1 MSRIDNNTK
10 QLANCSYQFQ
20 GKINIPREE
29 TKLLFDWIQRP
40 YSDKEDSICL
50 LVGTAGQGK
59 TVVLHDLM
67 SLLQQEKDHQYIT
80 YALKSDLVDFKEFME
95 NDLVTDYKN
104 EFDRLT
110 HAGVTPILIIDQID
124 ALSKTLSVER
134 TPIIQLDKLIGVIAP
149 ILGAK
154 IIVSCRPYDLNYDP
168 LLKKYKHKNKITL
181 GSLSYE
187 EVRKVLESFGKKVCA
202 EESKLFNF
210 LKTPVNLEYY
220 LEYGRDDQEDISL
233 QSLMDQLWSDK
244 IVDAQTGHE
253 HISFGNLF
261 NCMKC
266 ISESLN
272 NTSSLA
278 FAKKKFEGRFAAE
291 LNYLVSENILRLDNE
306 TNQMTFYHQTLA
318 DYVTARVTY
327 ESGTTMAEI
336 LEKEHQGL
344 YVRNR
349 VKQYFTYVREA
360 APDEYINEIR
370 AILIDDTS
378 GKYRIHIKMLLL
390 STIAGFEHPSCEE
403 KEFVNH
409 FVLNNNQLCDIFVES
424 IVSETWFNYLVNT
437 QTIKNALAENDTAI
451 VNLLKRACINVMM
464 VAPDEVAKFLNSQI
478 RKGDLAWNEQW
489 MSVINGYAEP
499 RILIPV
505 KPLFEASFGELAFT
519 KYHHYLKC
527 LAKQDYAYV
536 EKLILNYV
544 ESSLKEQLVNE
555 DKNEVY
561 SRIEYMDQ
569 EVYLLLD
576 DLFDDQKETVAST
589 YIKIIETIDDVSRY
603 TPQEDLGLQQSRAYF
618 MFSSSSMYNTH
629 ERLVNDYIDYAR
641 EIAKNTPEAIR
652 PMVNKYMTSG
662 KCIILYIGIQIIRA
676 NLEAFKQEA
685 VKIVSDKYILE
696 SLGSNVYYQVFLILK
711 ELFPLLDEQEKDSV
725 LDVIASVNPQW
736 QNTPFPDLREFDR
749 PLYHIGR
756 RKQELLSAI
765 PEDYLKSKRPR
776 EWKFLQEK
784 DRDFGKASVHEP
796 FKTYVTSGWAS
807 HGLANMRAMK
817 MEDMLHAFKIV
828 DSDAMSIYNKPTLH
842 GECINFEILA
852 TEDPKKYVP
861 VIERI
866 LDNQEINREYVAYGI
881 SGLKKGNYETVK
893 IKELTERLIIEIGDD
908 AVKEGNESLL
918 MTVIRGMDYF
928 INLRDVSPVMMD
940 FMCKIVKSYPDKI
953 LKNDDQAND
962 SDVYNVGI
970 NRVRGCAAYHLVKC
984 YLMKEY
990 AENIFEAL
998 EACKDA
1004 TPATRGAIILQQA
1017 LLNHLDPKR
1026 NLKLYLSL
1034 TEDLTPSLVR
1044 IELNDLHPL
1053 LYMVNTSFE
1062 ELKVFLWKLFDI
1074 EVSHDMLSQLLWLA
1088 WKSGNDQ
1095 AGEMLHELLDKSE
1108 KAKACI
1114 IKFFNKDTIR
1124 SSFDYVLPVVEWCRN
1139 GKGDDLGRMLDFL
1152 MDDLEVFEWQQVIK
1166 VVDLYV
1172 KGIAFRYAG
1181 RNFLEMLEE
1190 QAGSHP
1196 TDVLRWICEY
1206 ANTEHKDSDSHY
1218 LSNQAMTVLVAA
1230 YNAIRKYD
1238 KNNELLEKALDTMD
1252 VLLMSQDVRSSVKG
1266 FLYQLD
1272 NK

>member
-1 MSRIDNNTK
+1 MSRIDNNTR
-10 QLANCSYQFQ
+10 QLANCVYQFQ
-20 GKINIPREE
+20 GRINIPRAE
-29 TKLLFDWIQRP
+29 TKLLLDWIIKP
-40 YSDKEDSICL
+40 YSDDEDSLCL

-67 SLLQQEKDHQYIT
+67 LLLQQQNKHQYIT
-80 YALKSDLVDFKEFME
+80 YALKSDLVDFNEFIK
-95 NDLVTDYKN
+95 NDLVTDYKD
-104 EFDRLT
+104 EFVRLVN
-110 HAGVTPILIIDQID
+110 AGMTPILIIDQID

-134 TPIIQLDKLIGVIAP
+134 TPIKQLDKLIGVIAP
-149 ILGAK
+149 IHGAK

-181 GSLSYE
+181 GSLKYD
-187 EVRKVLESFGKKVCA
+187 EVKNVLESFGKKVCSK
-202 EESKLFNF
+202 ESKLFDF

-220 LEYGRDDQEDISL
+220 LEYGREDQEDISL

-244 IVDAQTGHE
+244 IVDVQTDHE
-253 HISFGNLF
+253 HISFEDLF
-261 NCMKC
+261 NSLKC

-272 NTSSLA
+272 KASSLA

-306 TNQMTFYHQTLA
+306 TNLMTFYHQTLA

-370 AILIDDTS
+370 TILIEDALL
-378 GKYRIHIKMLLL
+378 KYRMHIKMLLL
-390 STIAGFEHPSCEE
+390 STIAGFEHPRYEE
-403 KEFVNH
+403 KEFINH
-409 FVLNNNQLCDIFVES
+409 FVLNNDQLCDMFVES
-424 IVSETWFNYLVNT
+424 IASETWFDYIVNT
-437 QTIKNALAENDTAI
+437 QTIKNALAEKDTNI

-464 VAPDEVAKFLNSQI
+464 VAPDEVARFLNSQI

-489 MSVINGYAEP
+489 MSVINGYVEP
-499 RILIPV
+499 RILIHV

-536 EKLILNYV
+536 EQLILNYV
-544 ESSLKEQLVNE
+544 EASLKEQLANE

-576 DLFDDQKETVAST
+576 DLFDDKKETVAST

-603 TPQEDLGLQQSRAYF
+603 TPQEDIGLQQSRAYF

-629 ERLVNDYIDYAR
+629 ERLVNGYIDYAR
-641 EIAKNTPEAIR
+641 EIAKNNPEAIR
-652 PMVNKYMTSG
+652 PMVNRCLTSG

-676 NLEAFKQEA
+676 NIEAFKQEA
-685 VKIVSDKYILE
+685 IKIVSDKYILE

-725 LDVIASVNPQW
+725 LDVIASVSPQW
-736 QNTPFPDLREFDR
+736 QNTPFPDMREFDR

-784 DRDFGKASVHEP
+784 NRDLGKASVDEP
-796 FKTYVTSGWAS
+796 FKIHTTSGWTS

-852 TEDPKKYVP
+852 AENPKKYVL
-861 VIERI
+861 VIEHI
-866 LDNQEINREYVAYGI
+866 FDNQEINREYVAYGI
-881 SGLKKGNYETVK
+881 NGLKKGKYETDK
-893 IKELTERLIIEIGDD
+893 IKELTERLIREIGDNV
-908 AVKEGNESLL
+908 VKEGKESLL

-928 INLRDVSPVMMD
+928 INLRDVSPVMID
-940 FMCKIVKSYPDKI
+940 FLCKIVKSYPDKN
-953 LKNDDQAND
+953 LKDEDQAND
-962 SDVYNVGI
+962 SDVYNIGI
-970 NRVRGCAAYHLVKC
+970 NRVRGCAAYYLVKC
-984 YLMKEY
+984 SFMKEY
-990 AENIFEAL
+990 AELIFEAL
-998 EACKDA
+998 EACKEA
-1004 TPATRGAIILQQA
+1004 SPATRGAIILQQA
-1017 LLNHLDPKR
+1017 LLNHLDAKR
-1026 NLKLYLSL
+1026 NLRLYLSL
-1034 TEDLTPSLVR
+1034 TDDLTPSLVR
-1044 IELNDLHPL
+1044 IELNDRHPL
-1053 LYMVNTSFE
+1053 LYMINPSFD
-1062 ELKVFLWKLFDI
+1062 ELKVFLLKLFDI
-1074 EVSHDMLSQLLWLA
+1074 EVSHDMLSQLLWIA
-1088 WKSGNDQ
+1088 WRSGNDQ
-1095 AGEMLHELLDKSE
+1095 AGEMLQELLDKSE

-1114 IKFFNKDTIR
+1114 IKFFNRENIK
-1124 SSFDYVLPVVEWCRN
+1124 SSYDYVLPVVEWCIN

-1152 MDDLEVFEWQQVIK
+1152 MNDLVVFDWPQVVK
-1166 VVDLYV
+1166 VVDLYA
-1172 KGIAFRYAG
+1172 KGSAFKYAG

-1190 QAGSHP
+1190 KADTHP
-1196 TDVLRWICEY
+1196 TDVLRWICKY

-1218 LSNQAMTVLVAA
+1218 LSTQAMTVLVSA

-1238 KNNELLEKALDTMD
+1238 KNDELLEKALNAMD
-1252 VLLMSQDVRSSVKG
+1252 VLLMSRDVRSSVKG

>member
-10 QLANCSYQFQ
+10 QLSNCSYQFQ

-29 TKLLFDWIQRP
+29 IKLLLDWIQRP

-67 SLLQQEKDHQYIT
+67 SLLQQKKNHQYIT
-80 YALKSDLVDFKEFME
+80 YALKSDLVDFNEFIK
-95 NDLVTDYKN
+95 NDLVTDYKD
-104 EFDRLT
+104 EFERLT

-134 TPIIQLDKLIGVIAP
+134 TPIKQLDKLIGVIAP
-149 ILGAK
+149 IHGAK

-181 GSLSYE
+181 GSLSYD
-187 EVRKVLESFGKKVCA
+187 EVKNVLETFGKKVCA

-210 LKTPVNLEYY
+210 LKTPVNLEYF
-220 LEYGRDDQEDISL
+220 LEYGREDQEDISL
-233 QSLMDQLWSDK
+233 QSLMDQLWTDK
-244 IVDAQTGHE
+244 IVDAQTDYG
-253 HISFGNLF
+253 HISFENLF
-261 NCMKC
+261 NCLKC

-272 NTSSLA
+272 KTSSLA

-291 LNYLVSENILRLDNE
+291 LNYLVSENILRLDSE

-349 VKQYFTYVREA
+349 VKQYFTYIREA

-370 AILIDDTS
+370 TILIGDTS
-378 GKYRIHIKMLLL
+378 GKYRMHIKMLLL
-390 STIAGFEHPSCEE
+390 STIAGFEHPKYEE

-409 FVLNNNQLCDIFVES
+409 FVLNNDQLCDIFVES
-424 IVSETWFNYLVNT
+424 IVSVTWFNYLVNT
-437 QTIKNALAENDTAI
+437 QAIKNALAENDTTI

-464 VAPDEVAKFLNSQI
+464 VAPDEVARFLNSQI

-489 MSVINGYAEP
+489 MSVINGYEEP
-499 RILIPV
+499 RILIPI
-505 KPLFEASFGELAFT
+505 KPLFEASFGELAFA
-519 KYHHYLKC
+519 KYHHYLKS

-536 EKLILNYV
+536 EQLILNYV
-544 ESSLKEQLVNE
+544 ESSLKEQLANE

-576 DLFDDQKETVAST
+576 DLFEDQKETVAST
-589 YIKIIETIDDVSRY
+589 YIKIIEIIDDVSRY

-629 ERLVNDYIDYAR
+629 ERLVNDFIDYAR
-641 EIAKNTPEAIR
+641 EIAKNNPEAIR
-652 PMVNKYMTSG
+652 PIVNKYLTSG

-711 ELFPLLDEQEKDSV
+711 ELFPLLDEKEKDSV

-736 QNTPFPDLREFDR
+736 QNTPFPDLREYDR

-765 PEDYLKSKRPR
+765 PEEYLKSKRPR

-784 DRDFGKASVHEP
+784 DRDFGKASVDEP
-796 FKTYVTSGWAS
+796 FKTHVTSGWAS
-807 HGLANMRAMK
+807 HGLASMRAMK

-852 TEDPKKYVP
+852 AEDPKKYVP

-866 LDNQEINREYVAYGI
+866 LDDQEINREYVAYGI
-881 SGLKKGNYETVK
+881 SGLKKGKYKTDI

-928 INLRDVSPVMMD
+928 IDLRDVSPVLMD
-940 FMCKIVKSYPDKI
+940 FMCKIVKSYPDKT
-953 LKNDDQAND
+953 LKDDDQAND

-970 NRVRGCAAYHLVKC
+970 NRVRGCAAYHLAKC

-990 AENIFEAL
+990 AEQIFEAL

-1044 IELNDLHPL
+1044 IELNNLHPL
-1053 LYMVNTSFE
+1053 LYMINTSFE
-1062 ELKVFLWKLFDI
+1062 ELKDYLRKLFDI
-1074 EVSHDMLSQLLWLA
+1074 EVSHDMLSQLLWMA

-1114 IKFFNKDTIR
+1114 IKFFNRDTIR

-1139 GKGDDLGRMLDFL
+1139 GKGNDLGRMLDFL
-1152 MDDLEVFEWQQVIK
+1152 MDDLVVFDWPQVVK

-1172 KGIAFRYAG
+1172 KGSAFWYAG

-1190 QAGSHP
+1190 QAGYHP

-1218 LSNQAMTVLVAA
+1218 LSTQAMTVLVAA
-1230 YNAIRKYD
+1230 YNSIRKYD
-1238 KNNELLEKALDTMD
+1238 KNDELLEKALNAMD
-1252 VLLMSQDVRSSVKG
+1252 VLLMSRDVRSSVKR

>member
-10 QLANCSYQFQ
+10 QLANCVYQFQ
-20 GKINIPREE
+20 GRINIPRAE
-29 TKLLFDWIQRP
+29 TKMLFDWVAKP

-67 SLLQQEKDHQYIT
+67 LLLQQQNNHQYVT
-80 YALKSDLVDFKEFME
+80 YALKSDLVDFNEFLE

-104 EFDRLT
+104 EFVRLVN
-110 HAGVTPILIIDQID
+110 AGMTPILIIDQID

-134 TPIIQLDKLIGVIAP
+134 TPIKQFDKLIGVIAP
-149 ILGAK
+149 IHGAK

-181 GSLSYE
+181 GSLSYD
-187 EVRKVLESFGKKVCA
+187 EVKNVLESFGKKVCA
-202 EESKLFNF
+202 EKSKLFNF

-220 LEYGRDDQEDISL
+220 LEYGREDQEEISL
-233 QSLMDQLWSDK
+233 QSLMDQLWSEK
-244 IVDAQTGHE
+244 IVDVQTDHE
-253 HISFGNLF
+253 HISYEDLF
-261 NCMKC
+261 NCLKC

-272 NTSSLA
+272 KTSSLA

-370 AILIDDTS
+370 DILIEDKL
-378 GKYRIHIKMLLL
+378 GKYRMHIKMLLL
-390 STIAGFEHPSCEE
+390 STIAGFKHPKCEE
-403 KEFVNH
+403 TEFVNH
-409 FVLNNNQLCDIFVES
+409 FVLNNDQLCDMFVES
-424 IVSETWFNYLVNT
+424 IASETWFDYIVNT
-437 QTIKNALAENDTAI
+437 QTIKNALAEKDTNI

-464 VAPDEVAKFLNSQI
+464 VAPDEVARFLNSQI

-489 MSVINGYAEP
+489 MSVINDYVEP
-499 RILIPV
+499 RILIHV

-536 EKLILNYV
+536 EQLILNYV
-544 ESSLKEQLVNE
+544 EASLKEQLANE

-576 DLFDDQKETVAST
+576 DLFDDKKEIVAST

-603 TPQEDLGLQQSRAYF
+603 TPHEDLGLQQSRAYF

-641 EIAKNTPEAIR
+641 EIAKNNPETIR
-652 PMVNKYMTSG
+652 TIVNDYLTSG

-676 NLEAFKQEA
+676 NLKAFKHEA
-685 VKIVSDKYILE
+685 IKIVRDKYILE

-711 ELFPLLDEQEKDSV
+711 ELFPLLDGQVKDSV
-725 LDVIASVNPQW
+725 LDVITSVNPRW
-736 QNTPFPDLREFDR
+736 QNTPFPDMREFDR

-784 DRDFGKASVHEP
+784 NRDLGKANVDEP
-796 FKTYVTSGWAS
+796 FIIHSTSGWTS

-817 MEDMLHAFKIV
+817 LEDMLHAFEIV

-852 TEDPKKYVP
+852 AENPKKYVP
-861 VIERI
+861 VIDRI
-866 LDNQEINREYVAYGI
+866 LDNQEINREYVAYGL
-881 SGLKKGNYETVK
+881 SGLKKGKYETDK
-893 IKELTERLIIEIGDD
+893 IKELTERLIREIGDD

-918 MTVIRGMDYF
+918 MSVIRGMDFF
-928 INLRDVSPVMMD
+928 INHRDVSPVMID
-940 FMCKIVKSYPDKI
+940 FMCKIVRSYPDKN
-953 LKNDDQAND
+953 LKDEDQAND

-970 NRVRGCAAYHLVKC
+970 NRVRGCAAYYLVKC
-984 YLMKEY
+984 SFMKEF
-990 AENIFEAL
+990 AEKIFEAL
-998 EACKDA
+998 EACKSA
-1004 TPATRGAIILQQA
+1004 SPATRGAIILQQA
-1017 LLNHLDPKR
+1017 LLSHLDPKR
-1026 NLKLYLSL
+1026 NLRLYLSL

-1053 LYMVNTSFE
+1053 LYMINPSFG
-1062 ELKVFLWKLFDI
+1062 ELKDFLLKLFDI
-1074 EVSHDMLSQLLWLA
+1074 EVSHDMLTQLLWLA
-1088 WKSGNDQ
+1088 WKSGNKQ
-1095 AGEMLHELLDKSE
+1095 AGEMLHELLKKSD

-1114 IKFFNKDTIR
+1114 IKFFNRDNIV
-1124 SSFDYVLPVVEWCRN
+1124 SGFDYVLPVVDWCRN
-1139 GKGDDLGRMLDFL
+1139 GKSEELGRMLDFL
-1152 MDDLEVFEWQQVIK
+1152 INDLVVFDWPQVVK
-1166 VVDLYV
+1166 VVDLYI
-1172 KGIAFRYAG
+1172 KGSAFKYAG
-1181 RNFLEMLEE
+1181 RNYLDMLEE
-1190 QAGSHP
+1190 QADSHP

-1206 ANTEHKDSDSHY
+1206 ADTEHKDSESHY
-1218 LSNQAMTVLVAA
+1218 LSTQTMTVLVAA

-1238 KNNELLEKALDTMD
+1238 KNDELLEKALNAMD
-1252 VLLMSQDVRSSVKG
+1252 MLLMSRDVRSSVKG

>member
-40 YSDKEDSICL
+40 YSDKEDRICL

-67 SLLQQEKDHQYIT
+67 SLLQQENDHQYLT
-80 YALKSDLVDFKEFME
+80 YALKSDLVDFNEFIE
-95 NDLVTDYKN
+95 NDLVTDYKD
-104 EFDRLT
+104 EFNRLT

-134 TPIIQLDKLIGVIAP
+134 TPIKQLDKLIGVIAP
-149 ILGAK
+149 IHGAK

-181 GSLSYE
+181 GSLSYD
-187 EVRKVLESFGKKVCA
+187 EVKKVLETFGKKVCA
-202 EESKLFNF
+202 EKSKLFNF

-220 LEYGRDDQEDISL
+220 LEYGREDQEDISL
-233 QSLMDQLWSDK
+233 QSLMDQLWTDK
-244 IVDAQTGHE
+244 IVDAQTDHE
-253 HISFGNLF
+253 HISFENLF
-261 NCMKC
+261 NCLKC

-272 NTSSLA
+272 KTSSLA

-360 APDEYINEIR
+360 ALDEYIDEIR
-370 AILIDDTS
+370 AILIEDTS
-378 GKYRIHIKMLLL
+378 GKYRMHIKMLLL
-390 STIAGFEHPSCEE
+390 STIAGFEHPKYEE

-409 FVLNNNQLCDIFVES
+409 FVLNNDQLCDIFVES

-437 QTIKNALAENDTAI
+437 QTIKNALAENDTTI
-451 VNLLKRACINVMM
+451 VNLLKRACMNVMM
-464 VAPDEVAKFLNSQI
+464 VAPDEVARFLNSQI

-544 ESSLKEQLVNE
+544 ESSLKEQLANE

-576 DLFDDQKETVAST
+576 DLFDDQKETVSST
-589 YIKIIETIDDVSRY
+589 YIKIIEIIDDVSRY
-603 TPQEDLGLQQSRAYF
+603 TSQEDLGLQQSRAYF
-618 MFSSSSMYNTH
+618 LFSSSSMYNPH

-641 EIAKNTPEAIR
+641 EIAQNNPEAIR
-652 PMVNKYMTSG
+652 PIVNKSLTNG

-685 VKIVSDKYILE
+685 IKIVSDKYILE

-711 ELFPLLDEQEKDSV
+711 ELFPLLNEQEKDRV
-725 LDVIASVNPQW
+725 LDVIASVNPKW
-736 QNTPFPDLREFDR
+736 QNTPFPDLREFNR

-765 PEDYLKSKRPR
+765 PKEYLKSKRPQ

-784 DRDFGKASVHEP
+784 DRDYGKASVDEP
-796 FKTYVTSGWAS
+796 FKTHVTSGWAS

-817 MEDMLHAFKIV
+817 VEDMLHAFKIV

-852 TEDPKKYVP
+852 AEDPKKYVP

-881 SGLKKGNYETVK
+881 SGLKKGKYDTDK

-940 FMCKIVKSYPDKI
+940 FMCKIVKSYPDKT

-970 NRVRGCAAYHLVKC
+970 NRVRGCAAFHLVKC

-990 AENIFEAL
+990 AEPIFEAL

-1053 LYMVNTSFE
+1053 LYMINTSFE
-1062 ELKVFLWKLFDI
+1062 ELKDFLRKLFDI

-1088 WKSGNDQ
+1088 WKNGNGQ

-1114 IKFFNKDTIR
+1114 IKFFNRDTIK
-1124 SSFDYVLPVVEWCRN
+1124 SSFDHVLPVVEWCRN
-1139 GKGDDLGRMLDFL
+1139 GNGDDLGRMLDFL
-1152 MDDLEVFEWQQVIK
+1152 MDDLVVFEWPQV
-1166 VVDLYV
+1166 VEMVDLYV
-1172 KGIAFRYAG
+1172 KGSAFKYAG

-1190 QAGSHP
+1190 QADSHP

-1238 KNNELLEKALDTMD
+1238 KNDELLEKALDTMD

>member
-10 QLANCSYQFQ
+10 QLANCVYQFQ
-20 GKINIPREE
+20 GRINIPRAE
-29 TKLLFDWIQRP
+29 TKMLLDWITKP
-40 YSDKEDSICL
+40 YSDKDGSLCL

-67 SLLQQEKDHQYIT
+67 SLLQQSNGRQYIT
-80 YALKSDLVDFKEFME
+80 YALKSDLVDFKEFIE
-95 NDLVTDYKN
+95 NDLVTDYKD
-104 EFDRLT
+104 EFYRLT

-134 TPIIQLDKLIGVIAP
+134 TPIKQLDKLIGVIAP
-149 ILGAK
+149 IYGAK

-187 EVRKVLESFGKKVCA
+187 EVKKVLETFGKKVCSA
-202 EESKLFNF
+202 ESKLFNF

-220 LEYGRDDQEDISL
+220 LEYGREDQEDISL
-233 QSLMDQLWSDK
+233 QSLMDQLWTDK
-244 IVDAQTGHE
+244 IVDVQTEHK
-253 HISFGNLF
+253 HISFENLF
-261 NCMKC
+261 NCLKS

-272 NTSSLA
+272 KTSSLA

-349 VKQYFTYVREA
+349 VKQYFTYIREA
-360 APDEYINEIR
+360 ATDEYIDEIR
-370 AILIDDTS
+370 TILIEDTS
-378 GKYRIHIKMLLL
+378 GKYRMHIKMLLL
-390 STIAGFEHPSCEE
+390 STIAGFEHLKYEE

-409 FVLNNNQLCDIFVES
+409 FVLNNDQLCDIFIES
-424 IVSETWFNYLVNT
+424 IVSETWFDYIVNT
-437 QTIKNALAENDTAI
+437 QTIKNALAEKDTII
-451 VNLLKRACINVMM
+451 VNLVKRACINVMM
-464 VAPDEVAKFLNSQI
+464 VAPNEVAGFLNSQI
-478 RKGDLAWNEQW
+478 RKDDLAWNEQW

-499 RILIPV
+499 KILIPV

-527 LAKQDYAYV
+527 LAKQDYFYV

-544 ESSLKEQLVNE
+544 ESSLKEQLAND

-561 SRIEYMDQ
+561 SRIEYVDQ

-576 DLFDDQKETVAST
+576 DLFDDHKETVAST

-603 TPQEDLGLQQSRAYF
+603 TLQEDLGLQQSRAYF
-618 MFSSSSMYNTH
+618 LFSSSSIYNTH
-629 ERLVNDYIDYAR
+629 ERLVNDYIDYAI
-641 EIAKNTPEAIR
+641 EIAKNNPEAIR
-652 PMVNKYMTSG
+652 PILNKYLSNG
-662 KCIILYIGIQIIRA
+662 KCIILYIGIQVLRA

-685 VKIVSDKYILE
+685 IKIVGDKYILE
-696 SLGSNVYYQVFLILK
+696 SLGSNVYYQIFLLLK
-711 ELFPLLDEQEKDSV
+711 ELFPLLDEQEKNSV

-736 QNTPFPDLREFDR
+736 QNTPFPDLREFNR

-765 PEDYLKSKRPR
+765 PEDYLKNKRPR

-784 DRDFGKASVHEP
+784 NRDYGKASVDEP
-796 FKTYVTSGWAS
+796 FKTHATSGWAS

-852 TEDPKKYVP
+852 AENPKKYVP

-866 LDNQEINREYVAYGI
+866 LDDQDINREYVAYGI
-881 SGLKKGNYETVK
+881 SGLKKGKYETDK
-893 IKELTERLIIEIGDD
+893 IKELTERLIREIGDD
-908 AVKEGNESLL
+908 AVKEGKESLL

-928 INLRDVSPVMMD
+928 INLRDVSPVMID
-940 FMCKIVKSYPDKI
+940 FMCKIVKSYPDEN
-953 LKNDDQAND
+953 LKDEDQAND

-970 NRVRGCAAYHLVKC
+970 NRVRGCAAFYLVKC
-984 YLMKEY
+984 SFMKEY
-990 AENIFEAL
+990 AEPIFEAL
-998 EACKDA
+998 EVCKDA
-1004 TPATRGAIILQQA
+1004 SPATRGAIILQQA
-1017 LLNHLDPKR
+1017 LLNHLAPQR
-1026 NLKLYLSL
+1026 NLRLYLSL

-1044 IELNDLHPL
+1044 IELNNLHPL
-1053 LYMVNTSFE
+1053 LSMINPSFD
-1062 ELKVFLWKLFDI
+1062 ELKDFLLKLFDI
-1074 EVSHDMLSQLLWLA
+1074 EVSHDMLSQLLWLG
-1088 WKSGNDQ
+1088 WESGNNQ
-1095 AGEMLHELLDKSE
+1095 AGEILHKLLEKSD

-1114 IKFFNKDTIR
+1114 VKFFNKDNII

-1139 GKGDDLGRMLDFL
+1139 GKGDELGRMLDFL
-1152 MDDLEVFEWQQVIK
+1152 MADLVVFDWPQVVK
-1166 VVDLYV
+1166 VVDLYI
-1172 KGIAFRYAG
+1172 KGSAFKYAG

-1190 QAGSHP
+1190 QADSHP

-1206 ANTEHKDSDSHY
+1206 ANIEHMDSDSHY
-1218 LSNQAMTVLVAA
+1218 LSTQAMTVLVAA

-1238 KNNELLEKALDTMD
+1238 KNDELLEKALNAMD
-1252 VLLMSQDVRSSVKG
+1252 VLLMSRDVRSSVKG

>member
-67 SLLQQEKDHQYIT
+67 SLLQQKNGHQYIT
-80 YALKSDLVDFKEFME
+80 YALKSDIVDFKEFIE

-134 TPIIQLDKLIGVIAP
+134 TPIKQIDKLIGVIAP
-149 ILGAK
+149 IPGAK

-181 GSLSYE
+181 GSLSFE
-187 EVRKVLESFGKKVCA
+187 EVKKVLETFGKKVCA
-202 EESKLFNF
+202 KESKLFNF

-220 LEYGRDDQEDISL
+220 LEYGREDQEDISL
-233 QSLMDQLWSDK
+233 QSLMDQLWTDK
-244 IVDAQTGHE
+244 IVDAQTDHG

-261 NCMKC
+261 NCLKC

-272 NTSSLA
+272 KSSSLA
-278 FAKKKFEGRFAAE
+278 FTKKKFEGRFAAE
-291 LNYLVSENILRLDNE
+291 LNYLVSENILRLDSE

-370 AILIDDTS
+370 AILIEDTS
-378 GKYRIHIKMLLL
+378 GKYRMHIKMLLL
-390 STIAGFEHPSCEE
+390 STIAAFEHPKCEE

-409 FVLNNNQLCDIFVES
+409 FVLNNDQLCDIFVES
-424 IVSETWFNYLVNT
+424 IVSETWFNFLVKT
-437 QTIKNALAENDTAI
+437 QAIKNALAENDTTI

-464 VAPDEVAKFLNSQI
+464 VAPDEVARFLNSQI

-499 RILIPV
+499 RILIHV

-527 LAKQDYAYV
+527 LAKQDYFYV
-536 EKLILNYV
+536 EQLILNYV
-544 ESSLKEQLVNE
+544 ESSLKEQLANE

-576 DLFDDQKETVAST
+576 DLFDDHKETIAST
-589 YIKIIETIDDVSRY
+589 YIKIIETIDDVSCY
-603 TPQEDLGLQQSRAYF
+603 TPQEELGLQQSRAYF

-641 EIAKNTPEAIR
+641 EIAKNNPEAIR
-652 PMVNKYMTSG
+652 PIVNKYLTSG
-662 KCIILYIGIQIIRA
+662 KCIILYIDIQIIRV
-676 NLEAFKQEA
+676 NIEAFKQEA
-685 VKIVSDKYILE
+685 IKIVSNKYILE

-711 ELFPLLDEQEKDSV
+711 ELFPLLDEQDKDSV

-736 QNTPFPDLREFDR
+736 QNTPFPDLREFNR

-784 DRDFGKASVHEP
+784 NRDFGKARVDEP
-796 FKTYVTSGWAS
+796 FKTHATSGWTS

-852 TEDPKKYVP
+852 AENPKKYVP

-881 SGLKKGNYETVK
+881 SGLKKGKYEPDK
-893 IKELTERLIIEIGDD
+893 IKELTERLIKVIGDD
-908 AVKEGNESLL
+908 GVVEGNESLL
-918 MTVIRGMDYF
+918 LTVIRGMDYF

-953 LKNDDQAND
+953 LKNEDQAND

-970 NRVRGCAAYHLVKC
+970 NRVRGCAAYYLVKC
-984 YLMKEY
+984 SFMKEY
-990 AENIFEAL
+990 AEPIFEAL

-1004 TPATRGAIILQQA
+1004 SPATRGAIILQQA
-1017 LLNHLDPKR
+1017 LLNQLDFQR
-1026 NLKLYLSL
+1026 NLRLYLSL
-1034 TEDLTPSLVR
+1034 TVDLTPSLVR

-1053 LYMVNTSFE
+1053 LYMINPFFD
-1062 ELKVFLWKLFDI
+1062 ELKEFLLKLFYI
-1074 EVSHDMLSQLLWLA
+1074 EVSHDMLTQLLWLA

-1095 AGEMLHELLDKSE
+1095 AGEMLHDLLDKSE

-1114 IKFFNKDTIR
+1114 IKFFNRDNIR
-1124 SSFDYVLPVVEWCRN
+1124 SNFDYVLPVVEWCIN

-1152 MDDLEVFEWQQVIK
+1152 MDDLVVFEWPQVVK

-1172 KGIAFRYAG
+1172 KGDAFKYAG
-1181 RNFLEMLEE
+1181 RNFLEMLDD

-1196 TDVLRWICEY
+1196 TDVLKWICEY
-1206 ANTEHKDSDSHY
+1206 ANTEHKDIDSHY
-1218 LSNQAMTVLVAA
+1218 LSTQAMTVLVAA

-1238 KNNELLEKALDTMD
+1238 KNDELLEKALNAMD
-1252 VLLMSQDVRSSVKG
+1252 VLLMSRDVRSSVKG

>member
-67 SLLQQEKDHQYIT
+67 SLLQQHNDHQYIT
-80 YALKSDLVDFKEFME
+80 YALKSDLVDFKEFIE
-95 NDLVTDYKN
+95 NDLVTDYKD
-104 EFDRLT
+104 EFERLS

-134 TPIIQLDKLIGVIAP
+134 TPIKQIDKLIGVIAP

-181 GSLSYE
+181 GPLRYD
-187 EVRKVLESFGKKVCA
+187 EVKNVLENFGKKVCA
-202 EESKLFNF
+202 AESKLFNF

-233 QSLMDQLWSDK
+233 QSLMDQLWTDK
-244 IVDAQTGHE
+244 IVDVQTDHE
-253 HISFGNLF
+253 HISFENLF
-261 NCMKC
+261 NCLKC

-272 NTSSLA
+272 KTSSLA

-291 LNYLVSENILRLDNE
+291 LNYLVTENILRLDSE

-327 ESGTTMAEI
+327 ESGITMAEI

-370 AILIDDTS
+370 TILIGNTS
-378 GKYRIHIKMLLL
+378 GKYRMHIKMLLL
-390 STIAGFEHPSCEE
+390 STIAGFEHPKYEE
-403 KEFVNH
+403 MEFVNH
-409 FVLNNNQLCDIFVES
+409 FVLNNDQLCDIFVES

-437 QTIKNALAENDTAI
+437 QTIKNALTENDITI

-527 LAKQDYAYV
+527 LAKQDYAFV
-536 EKLILNYV
+536 EQLILNYV
-544 ESSLKEQLVNE
+544 ESSLKEQLANE
-555 DKNEVY
+555 DKNEIY

-576 DLFDDQKETVAST
+576 DLFDEQKETVSST
-589 YIKIIETIDDVSRY
+589 YIKIIETIDNVSRY

-618 MFSSSSMYNTH
+618 MFSSSSMYNSH

-641 EIAKNTPEAIR
+641 EIAHNNPEAIR
-652 PMVNKYMTSG
+652 PIVNKYLISR
-662 KCIILYIGIQIIRA
+662 KCIILYIGIQIIRV

-696 SLGSNVYYQVFLILK
+696 SLGSNVYYQVFLLLK
-711 ELFPLLDEQEKDSV
+711 ELFPLLDEQGKDSV

-736 QNTPFPDLREFDR
+736 QNTPFPDLREFNR

-756 RKQELLSAI
+756 RKQELLSTI

-776 EWKFLQEK
+776 DWKFLQEK

-796 FKTYVTSGWAS
+796 FKTHVTSGWAS

-852 TEDPKKYVP
+852 AENPKKYVP

-866 LDNQEINREYVAYGI
+866 LDDQEINREYVAYGI
-881 SGLKKGNYETVK
+881 SGLKKGKYETDK
-893 IKELTERLIIEIGDD
+893 IKELTERLIREIGDD

-953 LKNDDQAND
+953 FKNDDQTND

-990 AENIFEAL
+990 TEPIFEAL

-1017 LLNHLDPKR
+1017 LLNHLDPKK

-1053 LYMVNTSFE
+1053 LYMINTSFE
-1062 ELKVFLWKLFDI
+1062 EMKDFLRKLFDI
-1074 EVSHDMLSQLLWLA
+1074 EVSHDMLSQLLWIA

-1139 GKGDDLGRMLDFL
+1139 GKDDDLGRMLDFL
-1152 MDDLEVFEWQQVIK
+1152 MDDLVVFDWPQVAK

-1172 KGIAFRYAG
+1172 KGSAFKYAG

-1190 QAGSHP
+1190 QAGNHP
-1196 TDVLRWICEY
+1196 TDVLKWICEY

-1238 KNNELLEKALDTMD
+1238 KNDELLEKALDTMD